1 MTPFS
6 CPPPLPSE
14 IARRSLTQLEEG
26 LHLVHD
32 HIQLHRSSLPV
43 SVGSRRSGSME
54 VRPISPGGR
63 PTSRPGPSKS
73 TPALPLGGAAA
84 AELAAAVADERDV
97 EAAEAGDMLPGDA
110 VLQQQV
116 ADAERLSHDVGGQ
129 VGDSDRGEGLAS
141 RLGEGE
147 RAGR

>member
-1 MTPFS
+1 M
-6 CPPPLPSE
+6 
-14 IARRSLTQLEEG
+14 
-26 LHLVHD
+26 HD

-73 TPALPLGGAAA
+73 TPALPLGT
-84 AELAAAVADERDV
+84 ESAAVADERDV
-97 EAAEAGDMLPGDA
+97 EAAEAGDVLPGDA

-116 ADAERLSHDVGGQ
+116 AAAERISHDVGGQ
-129 VGDSDRGEGLAS
+129 VGGRERGGMCCPVTWCIQCGVLCPTAP
-141 RLGEGE
+141 L
-147 RAGR
+147 